1 MVGSVFCV
9 PLRALEGEAHRVLFG
24 FVPETPEE
32 LQVMPGNIV
41 FVLKKGSD
49 NWATVMFNGQVW
61 GWGGGGGV
69 VRGDAKG
76 TETVSAAS
84 FAELPKVIICVLF
97 LPMAAGCSML
107 WVLMSLCFPFWILE
121 CDTAEGACPLQLP
134 GAS

>member
-1 MVGSVFCV
+1 MGSVFCV
-9 PLRALEGEAHRVLFG
+9 PPRALEGEAHRVLFG

-49 NWATVMFNGQVW
+49 NWATVMFNGQVLER
-61 GWGGGGGV
+61 GRGG
-69 VRGDAKG
+69 AKDIG
-76 TETVSAAS
+76 TASAAL
-84 FAELPKVIICVLF
+84 FAELPRVITCVLS
-97 LPMAAGCSML
+97 LPMAAGCSVF
-107 WVLMSLCFPFWILE
+107 WVLMSLCFPFWILG